1 MTGGFVGEVRYMGG
15 EPRGSRE
22 GEKEDGF
29 MPAPGHVALR
39 KVVLNAARSKEFP
52 EGSIRHGYDF
62 IAPLTGDGHID
73 LEAWR
78 EHRGECFAHRF
89 WGGEPSM
96 RGLLVHR
103 AGGLGGSTWAFEWKA
118 GSKDEQEEEGFRFG
132 DHAFRVGE
140 YVSVREEEGQLL
152 TFRVV
157 SVGNP

>member
-1 MTGGFVGEVRYMGG
+1 
-15 EPRGSRE
+15 
-22 GEKEDGF
+22 
-29 MPAPGHVALR
+29 MPAQSHVALR

-62 IAPLTGDGHID
+62 IAPLTDDGHID

-78 EHRGECFAHRF
+78 SHRGECFAHRF
-89 WGGEPSM
+89 WADEPSM

-103 AGGLGGSTWAFEWKA
+103 AGGLGGSTWTFEWKT
-118 GSKDEQEEEGFRFG
+118 GSKDEEEEGFRFG

-157 SVGNP
+157 SVGKP

>member
-1 MTGGFVGEVRYMGG
+1 
-15 EPRGSRE
+15 
-22 GEKEDGF
+22 
-29 MPAPGHVALR
+29 MPAPSHVALR

-62 IAPLTGDGHID
+62 IAPLTDDGHID

-78 EHRGECFAHRF
+78 SHRGECFAHRF
-89 WGGEPSM
+89 WADEPSM

-103 AGGLGGSTWAFEWKA
+103 AGGRGGSTWTFEWKT
-118 GSKDEQEEEGFRFG
+118 GSKDEEEEEGYRFG

-140 YVSVREEEGQLL
+140 YVSVREPEGQML

-157 SVGNP
+157 SVGKP